1 MNQKCPTIQEGD
13 LYEVLLVDGGTFEIR
28 YGYYEDFERELS
40 EPIPIY
46 PDLEKTPIYGTSGKR
61 IVTHM
66 QEPCQHFSPQAGSD
80 TEQCCGCC
88 IYYPANRQMIEA
100 CQCKHNKTI
109 RMHERSNA
117 I

>member
-1 MNQKCPTIQEGD
+1 MNIREGD
-13 LYEVLLVDGGTFEIR
+13 LYEVLFIDGGTFEIR
-28 YGYYEDFERELS
+28 YGYYEDFERDGS

-80 TEQCCGCC
+80 TERCCGCC
-88 IYYPANRQMIEA
+88 KHYPQNRQMMNA
-100 CQCKHNKTI
+100 CQCKHNKTK
-109 RMHERSNA
+109 RMLERSNA